1 MKYYVGRID
10 DADLEWLE
18 IHTKHTREDLVG
30 FVDHPTHLI
39 SISISNSFD
48 FWTDFSVDNVCRV
61 QQWLSVDFQL
71 TFNWL
76 SIDFQLTFSWLSI
89 DFQQW
94 LSVDDV
100 CRVQQWLSKRW
111 NGARPVHCYVPWYS
125 NIFMTSLINYIII
138 IMGQFVFHVFDVWI
152 AFSDLNKGNV
162 TGNLVFRWQ
171 IDPKSTRCNWRY
183 QFSGFWTTTEAD
195 I

>member
-1 MKYYVGRID
+1 MAWNPHQTHKGGPGRVC
-10 DADLEWLE
+10 WS
-18 IHTKHTREDLVG
+18 
-30 FVDHPTHLI
+30 P
-39 SISISNSFD
+39 NSSD
-48 FWTDFSVDNVCRV
+48 FYFYLKLFWFLDWFFSWQCMPGSTVTFS
-61 QQWLSVDFQL
+61 WLSV
-71 TFNWL
+71 N
-76 SIDFQLTFSWLSI
+76 FQLTFSWLSI